1 MSKEVL
7 NRKVTDL
14 GLFMQFFLSI
24 LLLIFCIIW
33 LFVKSNI
40 IANIINVILGL
51 VFMVMGYNNYKVYKR
66 KALASRLQVTDFVAE
81 YPVTDKF
88 KIYMQK
94 RNNLKTVNI
103 KQCF

>member
-1 MSKEVL
+1 MNKEVL

-40 IANIINVILGL
+40 IANVINVILGL

-66 KALASRLQVTDFVAE
+66 KAFTL
-81 YPVTDKF
+81 
-88 KIYMQK
+88 IYIIIG
-94 RNNLKTVNI
+94 LYFLITAI
-103 KQCF
+103 IGIF

>member
-1 MSKEVL
+1 MNKEVL

-40 IANIINVILGL
+40 IANVINVILGL
-51 VFMVMGYNNYKVYKR
+51 IFMVLGYNNYKLYKI
-66 KALASRLQVTDFVAE
+66 KAFTLIYIIIGLYFLVTAIIGIF
-81 YPVTDKF
+81 
-88 KIYMQK
+88 
-94 RNNLKTVNI
+94 
-103 KQCF
+103 

>member
-33 LFVKSNI
+33 LFAKSNI
-40 IANIINVILGL
+40 IANIINVDISFEKQTCITTGNTLITGD
-51 VFMVMGYNNYKVYKR
+51 YNSTKRIIGKIDNNSLDKIEEYKN
-66 KALASRLQVTDFVAE
+66 ALFYYTPLTE
-81 YPVTDKF
+81 
-88 KIYMQK
+88 
-94 RNNLKTVNI
+94 NL
-103 KQCF
+103 